1 MSRNRLMGADAEIG
15 VRLARW
21 RRRRGLSQSRLAAL
35 AGLSQPYLSELE
47 SGIKPLDRPSTQL
60 KLAEAL
66 QISLAQLLDQP
77 GYPDHTRN
85 KVLAQV
91 PGVRVALLELAL
103 GERSTPSRS
112 MEALRLD
119 VGDLVDIRNSGNWYG
134 TMHRMAP
141 LLREL
146 AAHGRASAELMTR
159 ALSVVR
165 FALAHLG
172 FDDLAGEA
180 ADLGVRTAAG
190 IADGAYLSLAR
201 YSWVKSFPVEAAEI
215 GLRAALGALA
225 SAKTD
230 SRQATEMTGWLHLLA
245 AQQACYLGRGND
257 ASMHLDEARLLAK
270 LLGEPVRVSSHAAG
284 FSGNWFN
291 TTTVDVWQMSAA
303 AQLRD
308 IRWAMRIRDTI
319 DLTALPFPLGQAW
332 YRFALARALL
342 AAGQDEEAVASLV
355 TAERVAPQHFRMSRY
370 TQELLSELMVRAQR
384 KTNRDPILALAQRV
398 GLSLQ

>member
-1 MSRNRLMGADAEIG
+1 
-15 VRLARW
+15 LARW

-103 GERSTPSRS
+103 GEKSAPSRS
-112 MEALRLD
+112 VETLRAD
-119 VGDLVDIRNSGNWYG
+119 VGDLVDIRNSGNWFG
-134 TMHRMAP
+134 TMDRIAP

-146 AAHGRASAELMTR
+146 AAHGRAGGELMTR

-165 FALAHLG
+165 FALTHLG

-180 ADLGVRTAAG
+180 ADLGVRAAAATG
-190 IADGAYLSLAR
+190 DGAHLSLAR
-201 YSWVKSFPVEAAEI
+201 YSWVRSFPVEAAEI
-215 GLRAALGALA
+215 GLRAARGALA

-230 SRQATEMTGWLHLLA
+230 SRPAAEMTGWLHLLA
-245 AQQACYLGRGND
+245 AQQASYIGLGNE
-257 ASMHLDEARLLAK
+257 ASTHLDEARMLAK
-270 LLGEPVRVSSHAAG
+270 LLGEPVRTATHTAG
-284 FSGNWFN
+284 FAGNWFN
-291 TTTVDVWQMSAA
+291 TTTVDVWQMGVAA
-303 AQLRD
+303 RLRD
-308 IRWAMRIRDTI
+308 IRWAMRIRDSI
-319 DLTALPFPLGQAW
+319 DLSTLPFPLGQAW
-332 YRFALARALL
+332 YRLELSRALL
-342 AAGQDEEAVASLV
+342 AAGLEEEAVASLGI
-355 TAERVAPQHFRMSRY
+355 AERIAPQHFRMSRCSR
-370 TQELLSELMVRAQR
+370 ELLSELMIRSRRRA
-384 KTNRDPILALAQRV
+384 NRDPVLALAHRL

>member
-1 MSRNRLMGADAEIG
+1 VSRSRLIGADAEIG

-112 MEALRLD
+112 VEALRLD
-119 VGDLVDIRNSGNWYG
+119 VADLVDIRNSGNWFG

-146 AAHGRASAELMTR
+146 AAHGRAGSELMTR
-159 ALSVVR
+159 ALTVVR
-165 FALAHLG
+165 FALTHLG

-180 ADLGVRTAAG
+180 LPATRGSSRFRWKRPRSGSAPRWGRWPVPRPTA
-190 IADGAYLSLAR
+190 
-201 YSWVKSFPVEAAEI
+201 
-215 GLRAALGALA
+215 
-225 SAKTD
+225 
-230 SRQATEMTGWLHLLA
+230 
-245 AQQACYLGRGND
+245 GR
-257 ASMHLDEARLLAK
+257 
-270 LLGEPVRVSSHAAG
+270 P
-284 FSGNWFN
+284 
-291 TTTVDVWQMSAA
+291 
-303 AQLRD
+303 
-308 IRWAMRIRDTI
+308 
-319 DLTALPFPLGQAW
+319 
-332 YRFALARALL
+332 
-342 AAGQDEEAVASLV
+342 
-355 TAERVAPQHFRMSRY
+355 
-370 TQELLSELMVRAQR
+370 R
-384 KTNRDPILALAQRV
+384 K
-398 GLSLQ
+398 